1 MKRFGIASVFS
12 VFALLVLVGPV
23 FSGLQWC
30 PKDPIVALNGQ
41 QVQIW
46 VAIPEGY
53 EPVVTGPINV
63 VVSSPAGVEREVL
76 FTDDGFNGFG
86 ETVSFVDAGQIVGD
100 EMPVG
105 VDVNVPY
112 DASQL
117 SDGNL
122 PVLVTVVL
130 PDGSVVEVQDEFGA
144 ASASFTIPAN
154 Q

>member
-1 MKRFGIASVFS
+1 PAGTCPLSLHG
-12 VFALLVLVGPV
+12 ALPV
-23 FSGLQWC
+23 F
-30 PKDPIVALNGQ
+30 
-41 QVQIW
+41 
-46 VAIPEGY
+46 
-53 EPVVTGPINV
+53 
-63 VVSSPAGVEREVL
+63 SSPAGVERELL

-122 PVLVTVVL
+122 PVLVTDVL
-130 PDGSVVEVQDEFGA
+130 PDRSEEHTSEFQ
-144 ASASFTIPAN
+144 SREN
-154 Q
+154 LV

>member
-1 MKRFGIASVFS
+1 MKRLVFAGLFP
-12 VFALLVLVGPV
+12 VFALLILVAPV
-23 FSGLQWC
+23 ASGLQWC
-30 PKDPIVALNGQ
+30 PKDPIVSLNGQ
-41 QVQIW
+41 AVQIW

-53 EPVVTGPINV
+53 QPVVTGAIDV
-63 VVSSPAGVEREVL
+63 VVASPAGVEREVL
-76 FTDDGFNGFG
+76 FTDEGFNGYG
-86 ETVSFVDAGQIVGD
+86 ETVEFVDAGTFQGD
-100 EMPVG
+100 AMPVS

-122 PVLVTVVL
+122 PVRLTIVL
-130 PDGSVVEVQDEFGA
+130 PDDSVIEVEDEFGA